1 MYLQISVD
9 LIVVIYICGDPGPP
23 KKTHLKCFD
32 LIVSCLAA
40 LYGTLLGIHFGHFY
54 A

>member
-23 KKTHLKCFD
+23 KKNAPEMFL
-32 LIVSCLAA
+32 
-40 LYGTLLGIHFGHFY
+40 TLLY
-54 A
+54 RV